1 MLKEVQS
8 FLGFG
13 NFYRKFINHYSEK
26 AKPLNRL
33 TRKDQLWTW
42 EKEQE
47 KAFMDMK
54 RAFIEEVVL
63 AAPNPKEQYF
73 MATDASKKV
82 SGGVL
87 MQRNMNGDMRP
98 ISFILSTFNPAERN
112 YKIYN

>member
-1 MLKEVQS
+1 MLKEVRS

-26 AKPLNRL
+26 AEPLNRL
-33 TRKDQLWTW
+33 MRKDQPWTW

-47 KAFMDMK
+47 KAFVDMK
-54 RAFIEEVVL
+54 KVFVEEVVL

-73 MATDASKKV
+73 MATDASKKA

-87 MQRNMNGDMRP
+87 MQRNVNGDMRP
-98 ISFILSTFNPAERN
+98 ISSISSMFNPAER
-112 YKIYN
+112 